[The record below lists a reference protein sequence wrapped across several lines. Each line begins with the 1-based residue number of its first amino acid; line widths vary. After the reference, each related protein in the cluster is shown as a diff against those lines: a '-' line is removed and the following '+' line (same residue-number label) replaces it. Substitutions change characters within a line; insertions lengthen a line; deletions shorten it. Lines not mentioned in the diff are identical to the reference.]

1 MGRSKG
7 GGKSYFRVEKM
18 KIILKSDKDAAQAII
33 AITSLVP
40 HLADKP
46 QEIEIKPY
54 KEKRSL
60 NANSYS
66 WVLQTAI
73 AQKLNARLDA
83 VHKDMILNYG
93 VVEVVSVKKS
103 ILASVIR
110 TFDYYEILGESELNG
125 TTFTHIKVGIGS
137 HLYNSAEMA
146 KFINGIISECD
157 ELGIEHRTPE
167 EIAELNA
174 LWSSQK

>member
-1 MGRSKG
+1 
-7 GGKSYFRVEKM
+7 M

-40 HLADKP
+40 QLADKP
-46 QEIEIKPY
+46 QEVEIKPY

-66 WVLQTAI
+66 WVLQSAI
-73 AQKLNARLDA
+73 AQKINARLDT
-83 VHKDMILNYG
+83 VHKDMIMNYG

-103 ILASVIR
+103 VLDSVLR
-110 TFDYYEILGESELNG
+110 NFEYYEILGESELNG
-125 TTFTHIKVGIGS
+125 TMFTHIKVGIGS

-146 KFINGIISECD
+146 KLIAGIIAECD
-157 ELGIEHRTPE
+157 ELGIEHKTPA

-174 LWSSQK
+174 LWENEKHNQ

>member
-1 MGRSKG
+1 
-7 GGKSYFRVEKM
+7 M

-40 HLADKP
+40 QLADKP
-46 QEIEIKPY
+46 QEVEIKPY

-73 AQKLNARLDA
+73 AQKINARLDT

-93 VVEVVSVKKS
+93 VVEVVSVK
-103 ILASVIR
+103 
-110 TFDYYEILGESELNG
+110 
-125 TTFTHIKVGIGS
+125 
-137 HLYNSAEMA
+137 
-146 KFINGIISECD
+146 
-157 ELGIEHRTPE
+157 
-167 EIAELNA
+167 EIAKLNA

>member
-1 MGRSKG
+1 
-7 GGKSYFRVEKM
+7 M

-40 HLADKP
+40 QLADKP
-46 QEIEIKPY
+46 QEVEIKPY

-60 NANSYS
+60 NSNSYS
-66 WVLQTAI
+66 WVLQSAI
-73 AQKLNARLDA
+73 AQKINARLDT
-83 VHKDMILNYG
+83 VHKDMIMNYG

-103 ILASVIR
+103 VLDSVLR
-110 TFDYYEILGESELNG
+110 NFEYYEILGDSELNG
-125 TTFTHIKVGIGS
+125 TMFTHIKVGIGS

-146 KFINGIISECD
+146 KLIEGIIAECD
-157 ELGIEHRTPE
+157 ELGIEHKTPA

-174 LWSSQK
+174 LWENEKHHQ